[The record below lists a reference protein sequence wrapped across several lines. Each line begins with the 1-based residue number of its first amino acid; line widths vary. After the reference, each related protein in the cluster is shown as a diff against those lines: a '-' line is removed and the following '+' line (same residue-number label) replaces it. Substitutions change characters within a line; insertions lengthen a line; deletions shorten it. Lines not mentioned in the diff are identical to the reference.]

1 MRVDEFP
8 QKHFISGKQIG
19 LIAQNVEKVI
29 PEIVSEVDGYKSID
43 YAKLVPLLI
52 EGIKE
57 QQKQF
62 DEMKKENQQQIEELK
77 KDHQKQIDELKR
89 LVEELKRK

>member
-1 MRVDEFP
+1 MKTAEFS
-8 QKHFISGKQIG
+8 QKHFMPGRQIG

-29 PEIVSEVDGYKSID
+29 PEVVSEMDGYKGVD

-57 QQKQF
+57 QQKQ
-62 DEMKKENQQQIEELK
+62 
-77 KDHQKQIDELKR
+77 IDELK
-89 LVEELKRK
+89 KTG